1 MVRVS
6 KPTLHCHGCSIFRCS
21 KENNY
26 EHTIKMLVQISFQGT
41 NEIHCIN
48 INWYF
53 AVQKG
58 LIIFA

>member
-26 EHTIKMLVQISFQGT
+26 EHTIKMLVQISFLVMMALKTYLQ
-41 NEIHCIN
+41 E
-48 INWYF
+48 F
-53 AVQKG
+53 
-58 LIIFA
+58 